1 MLWNELSVM
10 IPQKGWIGKGES
22 PKFGLN
28 LKILSFCIVEGGG
41 SADAS
46 LLMGRTCVRTPTS
59 KRIRNYA
66 HSQIALP
73 LPSEKRKGEKVAEWF
88 S

>member
-1 MLWNELSVM
+1 MLLFSHVAPQQVVLKTKTYHKMLWNELSVM

-28 LKILSFCIVEGGG
+28 LEILSFCIAAQK
-41 SADAS
+41 SSPPS
-46 LLMGRTCVRTPTS
+46 LART
-59 KRIRNYA
+59 
-66 HSQIALP
+66 
-73 LPSEKRKGEKVAEWF
+73 RKGEKVAEWC